1 LLRRVGLELA
11 AFAANCA
18 LFVVA
23 LVVGFRVVYPLLFAV
38 LRRVGVEPGSRAPL
52 SEHQVI
58 VLSLSTAIAGFA
70 VLARR
75 WTRHVLNVA
84 VAGGLLFLG
93 GMISLGQAMYLADQ
107 GDPTPLWAYI
117 QPRSAEY
124 LGALWCAAASA
135 LGWYLGGRFWKGA
148 GSPPT

>member
-1 LLRRVGLELA
+1 
-11 AFAANCA
+11 
-18 LFVVA
+18 LFVLA

-38 LRRVGVEPGSRAPL
+38 LRRVGVEPGFHAPF

-58 VLSLSTAIAGFA
+58 VLSLSVAIAGFA

-93 GMISLGQAMYLADQ
+93 GMISLGQAMHLADQ
-107 GDPTPLWAYI
+107 GDPHLMWAYI

-124 LGALWCAAASA
+124 LGALWCAAAAA
-135 LGWYLGGRFWKGA
+135 LGWYLGGRLGKGA
-148 GSPPT
+148 GTSPS